1 MGNNNTINQNK
12 IIEEI
17 KDKNSQYLYC
27 PFCFL
32 IPSIKPF
39 LMKGELF
46 ISFYCKC
53 LYDKKEYLT
62 FDSYTKLITNDSIKG
77 NFCEKHKSVKGL
89 LFCITCEKWLC
100 DNCITSH
107 KDKFPNHI
115 YNKVPIRLKEY
126 CHKHEK
132 ELAVGYCY
140 KCGINVCQRCL
151 EENIKLRHEIFIH
164 DNKENNNRINKKWNN
179 FMDIY
184 LAHSTLNDKMKGELI
199 NLIQNDNNITDEE
212 KKAMVNKIINSY
224 RKNKHINNQLGQ
236 FILFLFSNYN
246 NSFDI
251 GKIVNCNIFFNIF
264 NLKFENAAF
273 SIEPQISSI
282 SNAENLID
290 YYNNVHIIQLSPL
303 INVKNMSSEK
313 KSVENQISKI
323 CVLDGN
329 NAAATLISTG
339 IIIVWNYL
347 TYEECYRIKNITV
360 KENNL
365 QNDFTNTIYN
375 ANTINHINNIH
386 NFFLDE
392 YDNDNDINE
401 IIRQQTNILN
411 QIQNQNN
418 INNQENKRINLI
430 KVFNINN
437 SVKNKSCLNNEYGQN
452 YNEIFNQNDNIN
464 KINEIEEE
472 DLELNL
478 NFISMTYIKK
488 YKLLALIIENCKD
501 IYLFD
506 LTKKEGLKKKL
517 KGHKKEVL
525 DILTLKNDNLASY
538 GNDFAIRIWNMKN
551 LQNFITINVEIKK
564 YYIYFTELLYGNLIF
579 ASDESV
585 IKMLKLPEYEFDKDI
600 TCVKKPMNYFEL
612 PDKKLIIACNDHYVR
627 ILKPP
632 DYKEVTLLFN
642 RTTNIYSFLL
652 MDSQR
657 LLVCLKDNSL
667 HIMFLNKKKQ
677 KKNMQ
682 LVSTFYSPVGSLVK
696 TNDERI
702 ISVSWDNVVKVFLIT
717 D

>member
-77 NFCEKHKSVKGL
+77 NFCEKHKSIKGL

-329 NAAATLISTG
+329 NAATLISTG

-347 TYEECYRIKNITV
+347 TYEELYRIKNITV

-472 DLELNL
+472 DLELNI
-478 NFISMTYIKK
+478 NFISMAYIKK

-506 LTKKEGLKKKL
+506 VTKKEGLKKKL

>member
-1 MGNNNTINQNK
+1 MGNNNTINQK
-12 IIEEI
+12 KLIEEI
-17 KDKNSQYLYC
+17 ENKNSQYLYC
-27 PFCFL
+27 PHCFS

-53 LYDKKEYLT
+53 LIDKKEYLT
-62 FDSYTKLITNDSIKG
+62 FDSYAKLIANDIIKG
-77 NFCEKHKSVKGL
+77 YFCEKHKSVKGF

-100 DNCITSH
+100 GNCITSH
-107 KDKFPNHI
+107 QEKYPNHI
-115 YNKVPIRLKEY
+115 YNKIPLRLKEY

-132 ELAVGYCY
+132 ELATGYCY
-140 KCGINVCQRCL
+140 KCGNNVCQKCL
-151 EENIKLRHEIFIH
+151 EENMKLRHEIFIH
-164 DNKENNNRINKKWNN
+164 YNKENIILINKKWSS

-184 LAHSTLNDKMKGELI
+184 LAHSNLNDKLKEEII
-199 NLIQNDNNITDEE
+199 NLIQNDNDIPDEE
-212 KKAMVNKIINSY
+212 KKTMVDKVINSY
-224 RKNKHINNQLGQ
+224 RKNKQINNQLSQ
-236 FILFLFSNYN
+236 FILFLFSNYS

-264 NLKFENAAF
+264 NLKFENPKF

-282 SNAENLID
+282 NNANHLID
-290 YYNNVHIIQLSPL
+290 YYKNIHIIQLSPL
-303 INVKNMSSEK
+303 INIKNISSEK

-329 NAAATLISTG
+329 NAATLVSTG

-347 TYEECYRIKNITV
+347 TYEELYRIKNISV
-360 KENNL
+360 KENSL
-365 QNDFTNTIYN
+365 QNDLINNIDNINT
-375 ANTINHINNIH
+375 INNIH
-386 NFFLDE
+386 NFFLA
-392 YDNDNDINE
+392 DNDNDINE
-401 IIRQQTNILN
+401 IIHQQANILN

-437 SVKNKSCLNNEYGQN
+437 SVKSKSCLNNEYGQN
-452 YNEIFNQNDNIN
+452 YNEIFNQNDIN

-472 DLELNL
+472 DVELNL
-478 NFISMTYIKK
+478 NFIAMAYIKK
-488 YKLLALIIENCKD
+488 HKLLALIVENCKE

-506 LTKKEGLKKKL
+506 VTKKEGLKRKL
-517 KGHKKEVL
+517 VAHKKEVL

-538 GNDFAIRIWNMKN
+538 GNDFAIRIWNMKY
-551 LQNFITINVEIKK
+551 LQNIITINAEIKK

-585 IKMLKLPEYEFDKDI
+585 IKILKLPEYEFDKDI
-600 TCVKKPMNYFEL
+600 TCVKMPMNYFEL
-612 PDKKLIIACNDHYVR
+612 PDKKLIIACNDYSVK

-632 DYKEVTLLFN
+632 NYNEVTLLFN
-642 RTTNIYSFLL
+642 KTTHIYSFLL
-652 MDSQR
+652 MDTQR
-657 LLVCLKDNSL
+657 LLVCLKDNIL

-682 LVSTFYSPVGSLVK
+682 SVSTFYSPVGSLVK

-702 ISVSWDNVVKVFLIT
+702 ISVSWDNVVKVFLIA

>member
-115 YNKVPIRLKEY
+115 YNQVPIRLKEY

-329 NAAATLISTG
+329 NAATLISTG

-347 TYEECYRIKNITV
+347 TYEELYRIKNITV

-472 DLELNL
+472 DLELNI
-478 NFISMTYIKK
+478 NFISMAYIKK

-506 LTKKEGLKKKL
+506 VTKKEGLKKKL

>member
-212 KKAMVNKIINSY
+212 KKAMVNKVINSY

-329 NAAATLISTG
+329 NAATLISTG

-472 DLELNL
+472 DLELNI
-478 NFISMTYIKK
+478 NFISMAYIKK

-506 LTKKEGLKKKL
+506 VMKKEGLKKKL

>member
-115 YNKVPIRLKEY
+115 YNQVPIRLKEY

-329 NAAATLISTG
+329 NAATLISTG

-347 TYEECYRIKNITV
+347 TYEELYRIKNITV

-472 DLELNL
+472 DLELNI
-478 NFISMTYIKK
+478 NFISMAYIKK

>member
-115 YNKVPIRLKEY
+115 YNQVPIRLKEY

-329 NAAATLISTG
+329 NAATLISTG

-472 DLELNL
+472 DLELNI
-478 NFISMTYIKK
+478 NFISMAYIKK

-506 LTKKEGLKKKL
+506 VTKKEGLKKKL

>member
-53 LYDKKEYLT
+53 LYDKKEYFT

-329 NAAATLISTG
+329 NAATLISTG

-347 TYEECYRIKNITV
+347 TYEELYRIKNITV

-506 LTKKEGLKKKL
+506 VTKKEGLKKKL

>member
-199 NLIQNDNNITDEE
+199 NLIQNDNIITDEE

-251 GKIVNCNIFFNIF
+251 GKIVNCNISVNIF

-329 NAAATLISTG
+329 NAATLISTG

-347 TYEECYRIKNITV
+347 TYEELYRIKNITV

-472 DLELNL
+472 DLELNI
-478 NFISMTYIKK
+478 NFISMAYIKK

-506 LTKKEGLKKKL
+506 VTKKEGLKKKL

>member
-290 YYNNVHIIQLSPL
+290 YYNNIHIIQLSPL

-329 NAAATLISTG
+329 NAATLISTG

-347 TYEECYRIKNITV
+347 TYEELYRIKNITV

-579 ASDESV
+579 ASDESM

>member
-115 YNKVPIRLKEY
+115 YNQVPIRLKEY

-290 YYNNVHIIQLSPL
+290 YYNNIHIIQLSPL

-329 NAAATLISTG
+329 NAATLISTG

-347 TYEECYRIKNITV
+347 TYEELYRIKNITV

-538 GNDFAIRIWNMKN
+538 GNDFAIRFWNMKN

>member
-329 NAAATLISTG
+329 NAATLISTG

-347 TYEECYRIKNITV
+347 TYEELYRIKNITV

-506 LTKKEGLKKKL
+506 VMKKEGLKKKL

-538 GNDFAIRIWNMKN
+538 GNDFAIRFWNMKN

>member
-115 YNKVPIRLKEY
+115 YNQVPIRLKEY

-323 CVLDGN
+323 CVLDYKM
-329 NAAATLISTG
+329 I
-339 IIIVWNYL
+339 
-347 TYEECYRIKNITV
+347 
-360 KENNL
+360 L
-365 QNDFTNTIYN
+365 Q
-375 ANTINHINNIH
+375 
-386 NFFLDE
+386 
-392 YDNDNDINE
+392 
-401 IIRQQTNILN
+401 ILSIM
-411 QIQNQNN
+411 QI
-418 INNQENKRINLI
+418 L
-430 KVFNINN
+430 
-437 SVKNKSCLNNEYGQN
+437 
-452 YNEIFNQNDNIN
+452 
-464 KINEIEEE
+464 
-472 DLELNL
+472 
-478 NFISMTYIKK
+478 
-488 YKLLALIIENCKD
+488 LII
-501 IYLFD
+501 
-506 LTKKEGLKKKL
+506 
-517 KGHKKEVL
+517 
-525 DILTLKNDNLASY
+525 
-538 GNDFAIRIWNMKN
+538 
-551 LQNFITINVEIKK
+551 
-564 YYIYFTELLYGNLIF
+564 
-579 ASDESV
+579 
-585 IKMLKLPEYEFDKDI
+585 
-600 TCVKKPMNYFEL
+600 
-612 PDKKLIIACNDHYVR
+612 LIIFT
-627 ILKPP
+627 I
-632 DYKEVTLLFN
+632 F
-642 RTTNIYSFLL
+642 F
-652 MDSQR
+652 
-657 LLVCLKDNSL
+657 
-667 HIMFLNKKKQ
+667 
-677 KKNMQ
+677 
-682 LVSTFYSPVGSLVK
+682 
-696 TNDERI
+696 
-702 ISVSWDNVVKVFLIT
+702 
-717 D
+717 